1 MNKIILNI
9 SYLVHK
15 ILGII
20 GSQIE
25 ISKISSM
32 VGVITILRCYWFD
45 IEIYINWF

>member
-20 GSQIE
+20 ASQIE
-25 ISKISSM
+25 IENIFNM
-32 VGVITILRCYWFD
+32 VGVITNLRCYWLG
-45 IEIYINWF
+45 IEI